1 MLTFYF
7 GHGDTRY
14 LYQNFWMSWPKPVKV
29 SIPFEY
35 DQLVKLK
42 RRLTSAVVGK
52 YGAKGAYKEVAFY
65 EITVIIVS
73 RIDPQKFKEME

>member
-1 MLTFYF
+1 M
-7 GHGDTRY
+7 
-14 LYQNFWMSWPKPVKV
+14 
-29 SIPFEY
+29 
-35 DQLVKLK
+35 VKLK

-65 EITVIIVS
+65 QITAIIVS